1 MAIRLMQNRSK
12 DGLSEVSFFEFWPL
26 WTMYLPVAFEWA
38 WQAIRHGSLMLP
50 FVANPSL
57 TLSGMVGMPK
67 SELMSKAKGKA
78 AEAILPWVLYR
89 VTNEEAHQQSV
100 ACIALA
106 AEQGI
111 SFPFVC
117 KPNLGCRGAGV
128 KLVHTEEQLINII
141 GQYPDQAELIC
152 QRLSEYE
159 PEVGIF
165 FVRDP
170 DTGEGS
176 IPSMTQKILPR
187 VVGDGQHTLGELIDQ
202 DPRAGKV
209 SFLYRQRHSAR
220 WNNVPAEG
228 EVIRLVF
235 SASHSKGAIFIDGRH
250 QVTEALKQAVEDIA
264 NGLPDFYYGRMDI
277 KYADLDSLRAGK
289 TLQVIEVNGASS
301 ESIHIWDKKTKFSE
315 AVNTLR
321 WQYRTLFKLGAFHRK
336 NGMAVPS
343 VKEFIS
349 AWKKDREL
357 TRFFPSTD

>member
-1 MAIRLMQNRSK
+1 MLNKSK
-12 DGLSEVSFFEFWPL
+12 GNAAEVSFFEFWPL
-26 WTMYLPVAFEWA
+26 WTMYIPVAFEWL
-38 WQAIRHGSLMLP
+38 WQSVRYGSLMLP

-57 TLSGMVGMPK
+57 TLSGMIGMPK
-67 SELMSKAKGKA
+67 SELMSKAQGKA
-78 AEAILPWVLYR
+78 ATAILPWVLYR
-89 VTNEEAHQQSV
+89 VTNEEANEQSV
-100 ACIALA
+100 ACVALA
-106 AEQGI
+106 AEQSI

-128 KLVHTEEQLINII
+128 KLVHTQEQLTDII
-141 GQYPDQAELIC
+141 GQYPKNAELIC

-170 DTGEGS
+170 YTGEGS

-187 VVGDGQHTLGELIDQ
+187 VTGDGRRTLGELIDQ

-220 WNNVPAEG
+220 WNNVPADG

-235 SASHSKGAIFIDGRH
+235 SASHSKGAIFIDGRD
-250 QVTEALKQAVEDIA
+250 QITDDLKKAVEDIA
-264 NGLPDFYYGRMDI
+264 DGLPDFYYGRMDI
-277 KYADLDSLRAGK
+277 KYADLESLYAGK

-301 ESIHIWDKKTKFSE
+301 ESIHIWDKKIKFSE

-321 WQYRTLFKLGAFHRK
+321 WQYRTLFKIGAFHRK
-336 NGMAVPS
+336 NGITVPS
-343 VKEFIS
+343 IKEFLC
-349 AWKKDREL
+349 AWKRDREL